1 MGVGEETA
9 QTLLQVTSKATLITA
24 DVILAAIRG
33 LNKVLSNQTI
43 KTNNVSKATSN
54 ELKSG
59 KQSIKNLSKHN
70 VTLDSIPVTNIDIK
84 QMSAKLKNYGVDFSV
99 VKNKQT
105 NDFNLFFK
113 ATDTA
118 VISSALAQVIKDN
131 DDRSVED
138 KTSDKEE
145 KKPLS
150 EQKEEAQ
157 KKAEKHNAEKA
168 AEKADRE
175 QQKQKNKGREKDR

>member
-9 QTLLQVTSKATLITA
+9 QTLLQATSKATLITA
-24 DVILAAIRG
+24 DVILAAIRS
-33 LNKVLSNQTI
+33 LNKVLSKSSI
-43 KTNNVSKATSN
+43 KANNVNKSTST
-54 ELKSG
+54 ELQSG
-59 KQSIKNLSKHN
+59 KQSIQNLSKHN
-70 VTLDSIPVTNIDIK
+70 VALDSIPVTNIDIK
-84 QMSAKLKNYGVDFSV
+84 KMTALLKGYGVDFSV

-105 NDFNLFFK
+105 KDFNLFFK

-118 VISSALAQVIKDN
+118 VISAAFEQVINEN
-131 DDRSVED
+131 DDRSVDD
-138 KTSDKEE
+138 KTSKEE

-168 AEKADRE
+168 EEKANRE
-175 QQKQKNKGREKDR
+175 QEKQKNRGREKDR

>member
-9 QTLLQVTSKATLITA
+9 QTLLQATSKATLITA
-24 DVILAAIRG
+24 DVILAAIRS
-33 LNKVLSNQTI
+33 LNKVLSKSSI
-43 KTNNVSKATSN
+43 KANNVNKSTST
-54 ELKSG
+54 ELQSG
-59 KQSIKNLSKHN
+59 KQSIQNLSKHN
-70 VTLDSIPVTNIDIK
+70 VALDSIPVTNIDIK
-84 QMSAKLKNYGVDFSV
+84 KMTALLKGYGVDFSV

-105 NDFNLFFK
+105 KDFNLFFK

-118 VISSALAQVIKDN
+118 VISAAFEQVINEN
-131 DDRSVED
+131 DDRSVND

-168 AEKADRE
+168 EEKANRE
-175 QQKQKNKGREKDR
+175 QEKQKNRGREKDR

>member
-1 MGVGEETA
+1 MGIGEEAA

-33 LNKVLSNQTI
+33 LNKVLSNNNI
-43 KTNNVSKATSN
+43 KSNNENKTS
-54 ELKSG
+54 EIKSG
-59 KQSIKNLSKHN
+59 KQSIKSLSKQN

-84 QMSAKLKNYGVDFSV
+84 QMTAKLKAYGVDFSV

-105 NDFNLFFK
+105 KDFNLFFK

-118 VISSALAQVIKDN
+118 VISTAFEQLIKDN
-131 DDRSVED
+131 ERSSEE

-157 KKAEKHNAEKA
+157 KKAEKQNAEKA
-168 AEKADRE
+168 AEKADK
-175 QQKQKNKGREKDR
+175 QQEKQKNKGREKDR

>member
-9 QTLLQVTSKATLITA
+9 QTLLQTTSKATLITA
-24 DVILAAIRG
+24 DVILAAIRS
-33 LNKVLSNQTI
+33 LNKVLSNNNI
-43 KTNNVSKATSN
+43 KSNNVNKTS
-54 ELKSG
+54 EIKSG
-59 KQSIKNLSKHN
+59 KQSIKSLSKQN

-84 QMSAKLKNYGVDFSV
+84 QMTSKLKGYGVDFSV

-105 NDFNLFFK
+105 RDFNLFFK

-118 VISSALAQVIKDN
+118 VISAAFEQVINEN
-131 DDRSVED
+131 DDRSIDD

-168 AEKADRE
+168 EEKANRE
-175 QQKQKNKGREKDR
+175 QEKQKNRGREKDR